1 MTIKKRKNILLIGFG
16 PHSKR
21 IYYPL
26 IEKLSNKVNIKLV
39 AAIDLEEKKQDLE
52 NYFSKRESKVDLY
65 FIKNKYKTN
74 NRLHVEVRKLLNKIV
89 EENKVE
95 GVIIATEPLTHAMY
109 AKWALRN
116 NLSILMDKPIS
127 TYKNIS
133 TNMRLSKKVV
143 KDFDTLAKMYIKARK
158 KNSKLTFT
166 LMAQRRFHP
175 AFKKMKEL
183 IKDCFIKTGCP
194 VTSIQSFHCDG
205 QWRMPTEIID
215 QLYHPYMQG
224 YGKCSHSGYH
234 FFDIV
239 PYLLME
245 ATDNKKY
252 YDNIE
257 VFTNFTRPQDFI
269 EQLTFKDYE
278 KLFGKTTF
286 NKYNK
291 YSLSEFNKLSKRFG
305 EIDAFTNIAFKKGN
319 RTITLASINL
329 SHNGFSQRNW
339 VTAKGRDLYKGN
351 GRIRHESH
359 IIEQGP
365 FQSIQYNSYQSK
377 EVDIKNNRSLY
388 KIGGEYHLEVVVF
401 RNTKMIGGKAVEV
414 FDIKDLNINILVGK
428 SRGHQEDARARGFI
442 EFAESINGKISQ
454 EKLTSDF
461 LTHRPAALITSG
473 IYQSA
478 VKNFN
483 RLNPKINLKFKRLNR
498 DLTLYKKPFLKNK
511 KD

>member
-183 IKDCFIKTGCP
+183 I
-194 VTSIQSFHCDG
+194 
-205 QWRMPTEIID
+205 
-215 QLYHPYMQG
+215 L
-224 YGKCSHSGYH
+224 
-234 FFDIV
+234 
-239 PYLLME
+239 
-245 ATDNKKY
+245 
-252 YDNIE
+252 
-257 VFTNFTRPQDFI
+257 
-269 EQLTFKDYE
+269 
-278 KLFGKTTF
+278 
-286 NKYNK
+286 
-291 YSLSEFNKLSKRFG
+291 
-305 EIDAFTNIAFKKGN
+305 
-319 RTITLASINL
+319 
-329 SHNGFSQRNW
+329 
-339 VTAKGRDLYKGN
+339 
-351 GRIRHESH
+351 
-359 IIEQGP
+359 
-365 FQSIQYNSYQSK
+365 
-377 EVDIKNNRSLY
+377 
-388 KIGGEYHLEVVVF
+388 
-401 RNTKMIGGKAVEV
+401 
-414 FDIKDLNINILVGK
+414 
-428 SRGHQEDARARGFI
+428 
-442 EFAESINGKISQ
+442 
-454 EKLTSDF
+454 
-461 LTHRPAALITSG
+461 
-473 IYQSA
+473 
-478 VKNFN
+478 
-483 RLNPKINLKFKRLNR
+483 
-498 DLTLYKKPFLKNK
+498 
-511 KD
+511 